1 MSTDALWRALEVVF
15 DHPNADGET
24 CRAARDELLALEKAC
39 QTLADWGVVNEMLK
53 SKEAEV
59 LQCGADY
66 ETAPDEDMGLADG
79 KHPELGE
86 GRTPCP
92 GCYPEEYD

>member
-1 MSTDALWRALEVVF
+1 MSTAALWKTLEGVF

-53 SKEAEV
+53 SKETEV
-59 LQCGADY
+59 DAAADY
-66 ETAPDEDMGLADG
+66 IYAIGHAYTERTG
-79 KHPELGE
+79 GE
-86 GRTPCP
+86 AS
-92 GCYPEEYD
+92 